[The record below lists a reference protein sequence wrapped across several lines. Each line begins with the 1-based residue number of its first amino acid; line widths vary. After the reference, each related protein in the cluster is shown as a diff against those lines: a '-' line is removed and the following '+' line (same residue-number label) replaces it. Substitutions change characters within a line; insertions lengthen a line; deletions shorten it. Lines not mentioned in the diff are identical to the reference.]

1 MRTKAG
7 MRQRVPAF
15 AVLAAVLAGL
25 TGCGAPA
32 ASEPSVSAPPAGAAF
47 DYQLGAAYP
56 PPDGVAVVARD
67 RTAPAAAGVYS
78 VCYLNAF
85 QTQPGELDV
94 WPEDTLLRA
103 DGEPVIDPDWPD
115 EVILDTSTEAARTTI
130 VRVVSEW
137 IEQCARDGYA
147 AVEFDNL
154 DTFTRTDGALTLDDN
169 LAVARELVAASHRA
183 GLAAGQKNAAEYTR
197 ELRDAA
203 EFDFAVAEECAAFDE
218 CDAYADVYGAHVLA
232 IEYVDALPR
241 PFADLCADATT
252 PRSTILRDRDLVAAG
267 EPGYVYERC

>member
-1 MRTKAG
+1 MRTEAG
-7 MRQRVPAF
+7 MRQRVPAS
-15 AVLAAVLAGL
+15 AVLALVLAAL
-25 TGCGAPA
+25 TGCAAPA
-32 ASEPSVSAPPAGAAF
+32 ASESAVTAPPAGAAF

-56 PPDGVAVVARD
+56 PPDGVDVVARD
-67 RTAPAAAGVYS
+67 RTAPAADGVYS

-94 WPEDTLLRA
+94 WPENTLLRA

-115 EVILDTSTEAARTTI
+115 EVILDTSTETARTTI
-130 VRVVSEW
+130 VGIVSGW
-137 IEQCARDGYA
+137 IEQCAHDGYS

-154 DTFTRTDGALTLDDN
+154 DTFTRTDGALTLEDN

-183 GLAAGQKNAAEYTR
+183 GLAAGQKNAAEYTH
-197 ELRDAA
+197 ELHDAA
-203 EFDFAVAEECAAFDE
+203 GFDFAVAEECAAFDE

-241 PFADLCADATT
+241 PFADVCADAAT

-267 EPGYVYERC
+267 QPGYVYERC